1 MVMRLVDETE
11 SWPICQK
18 LAETVSSGAKHGS
31 QIFSARKKRLF
42 RVSDTSLLSAS
53 SKTPTAEYW
62 QAGFRHA
69 DYFVSCAGRQR
80 AILTGFGGLSAGNE
94 TLHKT
99 DAFFILGYNQI
110 VVEFFLSGHWNSTI
124 RALHRGNRYFRQ
136 SPQSNSRRSKRTTLD
151 SSTKRCVRSRRLC
164 SSRLSGRPTLL

>member
-110 VVEFFLSGHWNSTI
+110 VVEFFLSGHMEQYNQGFAPWKSLFPAKSTI
-124 RALHRGNRYFRQ
+124 KQQTLQTNNARLFDQAMRA
-136 SPQSNSRRSKRTTLD
+136 
-151 SSTKRCVRSRRLC
+151 
-164 SSRLSGRPTLL
+164 